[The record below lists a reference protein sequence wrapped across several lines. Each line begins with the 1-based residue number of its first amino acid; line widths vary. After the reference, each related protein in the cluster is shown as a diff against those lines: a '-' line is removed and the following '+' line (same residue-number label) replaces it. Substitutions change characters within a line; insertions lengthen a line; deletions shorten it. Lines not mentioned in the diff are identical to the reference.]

1 MGSVGVLMG
10 YKVGKGIDKYIQN
23 MTNLALESEEITK
36 RGVYDGMKVVAD
48 AIVAGIGGIKPGH
61 GITEADIEGLRTG
74 FGIARIENRG
84 GTINTKSGFAGK
96 NSKGKRNSVVA
107 REIESGTSYRTKQ
120 SFVGTAGRQAKAAAE
135 QAIAQ
140 TIDDEINKRMN

>member
-48 AIVAGIGGIKPGH
+48 AIVSGIGGIKPGH

-74 FGIARIENRG
+74 FGISRIENRG
-84 GTINTKSGFAGK
+84 GAINAKTGFAGK
-96 NSKGKRNSVVA
+96 NSKGKSNTAVA
-107 REIESGTSYRTKQ
+107 RSIESGTSYMQKQ
-120 SFVGTAGRQAKAAAE
+120 PFVGTAGRKAKAAAE

-140 TIDDEINKRMN
+140 TIDDEINKRMI

>member
-1 MGSVGVLMG
+1 MG

-48 AIVAGIGGIKPGH
+48 AIVASIGNIKPGH

-107 REIESGTSYRTKQ
+107 REIESGTSYRSKQ
-120 SFVGTAGRQAKAAAE
+120 AFVGTAGRKAKAAAE
-135 QAIAQ
+135 QAIAK
-140 TIDDEINKRMN
+140 TIDDEINKRMI

>member
-1 MGSVGVLMG
+1 MG

-107 REIESGTSYRTKQ
+107 REIESGTSYRSKQ
-120 SFVGTAGRQAKAAAE
+120 SFVGTAGRKAKAAAE
-135 QAIAQ
+135 QAIAK
-140 TIDDEINKRMN
+140 TIDDEINKRMI

>member
-1 MGSVGVLMG
+1 MG

-23 MTNLALESEEITK
+23 LTNLTFESEEITK

-48 AIVAGIGGIKPGH
+48 AIVSSIGGIKPGH
-61 GITEADIEGLRTG
+61 GISEADIEGLRSG

-96 NSKGKRNSVVA
+96 NSKGKRNSAVA
-107 REIESGTSYRTKQ
+107 REIESGTSYRAKQ
-120 SFVGTAGRQAKAAAE
+120 PFVGTAGRKAKAAAE

>member
-1 MGSVGVLMG
+1 MGSVGILMG

-107 REIESGTSYRTKQ
+107 REIESGTSYRSKQ
-120 SFVGTAGRQAKAAAE
+120 SFVGTAGRKAKAAAE
-135 QAIAQ
+135 QAIAK
-140 TIDDEINKRMN
+140 TIDDEINNRMI

>member
-107 REIESGTSYRTKQ
+107 REIESGTSYRSKQ
-120 SFVGTAGRQAKAAAE
+120 SFVGTAGRKAKAAAE
-135 QAIAQ
+135 QAIAK
-140 TIDDEINKRMN
+140 TIDDEINKRMR

>member
-1 MGSVGVLMG
+1 MG
-10 YKVGKGIDKYIQN
+10 YKVGKGIDQYISHLS
-23 MTNLALESEEITK
+23 NLALESEEITK

-48 AIVAGIGGIKPGH
+48 AIVGNIGGIRPGN
-61 GITEADIEGLRTG
+61 GVSEQDIADLRGG

-107 REIESGTSYRTKQ
+107 REIESGTSYRSKQ
-120 SFVGTAGRQAKAAAE
+120 PFVGTAGRKAKAAAE
-135 QAIAQ
+135 QAIAK
-140 TIDDEINKRMN
+140 TIDDEINKRMR

>member
-107 REIESGTSYRTKQ
+107 REIESGTSYRSKQ
-120 SFVGTAGRQAKAAAE
+120 SFVGTAGRKAKAAAE
-135 QAIAQ
+135 QAIAK
-140 TIDDEINKRMN
+140 TIDDEINKRMI

>member
-135 QAIAQ
+135 QAIAK
-140 TIDDEINKRMN
+140 TIDDEINKRMS

>member
-1 MGSVGVLMG
+1 MG

-23 MTNLALESEEITK
+23 LTNLTFESEEITK

-48 AIVAGIGGIKPGH
+48 AIVSSIGSIKPGH
-61 GITEADIEGLRTG
+61 GISEADIEGLRSG

-96 NSKGKRNSVVA
+96 NSKGKSNSAVA
-107 REIESGTSYRTKQ
+107 R
-120 SFVGTAGRQAKAAAE
+120 
-135 QAIAQ
+135 
-140 TIDDEINKRMN
+140 